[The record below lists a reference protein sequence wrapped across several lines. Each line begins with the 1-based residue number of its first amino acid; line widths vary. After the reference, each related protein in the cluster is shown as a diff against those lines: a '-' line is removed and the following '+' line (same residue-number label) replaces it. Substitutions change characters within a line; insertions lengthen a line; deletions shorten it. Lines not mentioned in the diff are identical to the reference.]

1 MRAHQTVEYIARGRG
16 QQYEVRDTFPELND
30 DWYVKDKE
38 ESDKAKD
45 ECGGGWE
52 STSKYAYTGAYT
64 TGANPAF
71 YKLDERSVELIEDV
85 LLAKYSDP
93 SQRFVLL
100 SSHDKVMVPL
110 VVYCTNFKANLRKYS
125 GGKWLNYLA
134 GIAIIVDELGNRRYI
149 PVKSLDSA
157 YM

>member
-1 MRAHQTVEYIARGRG
+1 
-16 QQYEVRDTFPELND
+16 
-30 DWYVKDKE
+30 
-38 ESDKAKD
+38 
-45 ECGGGWE
+45 
-52 STSKYAYTGAYT
+52 
-64 TGANPAF
+64 
-71 YKLDERSVELIEDV
+71 
-85 LLAKYSDP
+85 
-93 SQRFVLL
+93 
-100 SSHDKVMVPL
+100 MVPL